1 MAASF
6 QTYLA
11 ICSALTALAAVAA
24 EDEFIKWGPSVTFK
38 NGEYW
43 GQSAVDVTTGYQVPH
58 GTGTYISKQGHLL
71 YAGKWWKGYMHGR
84 GNRFYAVRNFFFF
97 WGVAEANV
105 TRWLLGCWFNIWPF
119 GTWHKNSPKWGNF
132 AKYDH
137 TGRSAVGTVVTF
149 YAKHPQFESRQVPI

>member
-11 ICSALTALAAVAA
+11 ICSALTALAVVAA

-84 GNRFYAVRNFFFF
+84 GNRFYAVINFFFF
-97 WGVAEANV
+97 GGVGGGRGQRDQMAA
-105 TRWLLGCWFNIWPF
+105 RLLVQYLAIW
-119 GTWHKNSPKWGNF
+119 NM
-132 AKYDH
+132 A
-137 TGRSAVGTVVTF
+137 
-149 YAKHPQFESRQVPI
+149 